1 MGDYQYDRFFIT
13 GSGTYTYRS
22 NVYLDRNSYY
32 TTEQHLT
39 NEVKMPDLLSFNV
52 RAGYRTKGFTA
63 EALLNNMKTLGGF
76 DITRNNMPFPSNKM
90 NLTSL
95 GLNLRYIPKQVKA
108 LTLTAGG
115 DFVVA
120 GRNVGQSTTLWGG
133 VFYIFNFNK
142 KQPTIH
148 SFQN

>member
-1 MGDYQYDRFFIT
+1 
-13 GSGTYTYRS
+13 
-22 NVYLDRNSYY
+22 
-32 TTEQHLT
+32 
-39 NEVKMPDLLSFNV
+39 
-52 RAGYRTKGFTA
+52 
-63 EALLNNMKTLGGF
+63 
-76 DITRNNMPFPSNKM
+76 MPFPSNKM

-142 KQPTIH
+142 KQPAIN